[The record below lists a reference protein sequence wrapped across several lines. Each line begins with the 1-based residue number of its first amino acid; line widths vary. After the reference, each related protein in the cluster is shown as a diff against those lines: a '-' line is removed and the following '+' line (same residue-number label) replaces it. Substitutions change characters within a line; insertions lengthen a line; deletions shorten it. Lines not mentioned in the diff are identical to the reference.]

1 MGLEDTLLIHRYSNG
16 EKKRIEKEEEKRLTA
31 MTCIK
36 YNNLFL
42 NKNSLSFFVCT
53 VCIMFHHVEFNNW
66 IATVLNNQTR
76 FGTSFC

>member
-16 EKKRIEKEEEKRLTA
+16 EKKRIEKKEEKRLTA

-42 NKNSLSFFVCT
+42 IKTLSHFLSVLYALCF
-53 VCIMFHHVEFNNW
+53 IM
-66 IATVLNNQTR
+66 
-76 FGTSFC
+76 

>member
-31 MTCIK
+31 MTCII

-42 NKNSLSFFVCT
+42 IKTLSHFLSVLYALCF
-53 VCIMFHHVEFNNW
+53 IM
-66 IATVLNNQTR
+66 
-76 FGTSFC
+76 

>member
-1 MGLEDTLLIHRYSNG
+1 MGLEDTLLIQRYSNG

-42 NKNSLSFFVCT
+42 IKTLSHFLSVLYALCF
-53 VCIMFHHVEFNNW
+53 IM
-66 IATVLNNQTR
+66 
-76 FGTSFC
+76 